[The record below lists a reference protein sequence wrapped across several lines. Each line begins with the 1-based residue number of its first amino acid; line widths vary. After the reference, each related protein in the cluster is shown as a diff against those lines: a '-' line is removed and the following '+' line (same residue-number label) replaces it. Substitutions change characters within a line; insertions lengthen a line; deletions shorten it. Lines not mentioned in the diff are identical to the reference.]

1 MSERRRYRRKPG
13 QFVVAVRL
21 QLDTAGFSY
30 HKWGA
35 DQRCKQGDWL
45 VENDGDTYTVDADVF
60 ARTYRE
66 IRHGAYLK
74 ITPVWAEIAQVAGEV
89 TTKEGQTRYAAG
101 DYLVF
106 NDEDSKDGYA
116 MTSASSNRAMKGMIS
131 RSCSPAIDP
140 SGAFEHS
147 RCVDRVQ

>member
-30 HKWGA
+30 YKWGA
-35 DQRCKQGDWL
+35 DQRCKHGDWL
-45 VENDGDTYTVDADVF
+45 VDNDGDIYTVDADVF

-66 IRHGAYLK
+66 IRRGAYSK
-74 ITPVWAEIAQVAGEV
+74 ITPVWAEIAQMAGEV
-89 TTKEGQTRYAAG
+89 MTRGGQTRYAAG

-106 NDEDSKDGYA
+106 NDEDGKDGYA
-116 MTSASSNRAMKGMIS
+116 MTSSKFESSYER
-131 RSCSPAIDP
+131 D
-140 SGAFEHS
+140 
-147 RCVDRVQ
+147 D